1 MPHWETQRR
10 IDGWGLLGLFFSD
23 ALCMFQED
31 ILGWN
36 TWDFLWRFSWFVS
49 FLLIHGFWYKWSQKH
64 LSRVSHM
71 VSLYVHAS
79 LVRQSITVCDPLG
92 TKYSCVLGSWTSL
105 FMTFVNQKSLN
116 LFPLFTLPTPSCLDQ
131 EEKYALED
139 FIHFITVTIFS
150 CYVLGFSIM
159 NLLPVNL
166 TRKQKNNPQI
176 PALAPARCNFLA
188 VIYSLFNDQSFP
200 KKTTAKLSYSSK
212 GFFMT
217 DSIIIWY
224 VYIWFLHTL
233 CVGMALLRAIGDLH
247 AFWYEEED

>member
-71 VSLYVHAS
+71 VFLYVHVS
-79 LVRQSITVCDPLG
+79 LVRQSITACDPLG

-105 FMTFVNQKSLN
+105 FMTFVNQESLS
-116 LFPLFTLPTPSCLDQ
+116 LFPLFSLPTSSCLDQ
-131 EEKYALED
+131 EEKICIGGL
-139 FIHFITVTIFS
+139 
-150 CYVLGFSIM
+150 
-159 NLLPVNL
+159 NL
-166 TRKQKNNPQI
+166 
-176 PALAPARCNFLA
+176 F
-188 VIYSLFNDQSFP
+188 Y
-200 KKTTAKLSYSSK
+200 YHYY
-212 GFFMT
+212 FFM
-217 DSIIIWY
+217 
-224 VYIWFLHTL
+224 
-233 CVGMALLRAIGDLH
+233 LRFRFFHNELASCQPDRKT
-247 AFWYEEED
+247 EK